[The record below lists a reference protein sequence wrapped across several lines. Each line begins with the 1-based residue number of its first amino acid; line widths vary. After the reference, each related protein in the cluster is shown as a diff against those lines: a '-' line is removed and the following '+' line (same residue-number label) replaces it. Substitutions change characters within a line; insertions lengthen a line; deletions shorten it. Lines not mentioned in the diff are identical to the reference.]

1 MRIIGKIQ
9 DQEQELQIYVQDEAG
24 NWEWSSMLSKEEWTQ
39 QIFRNIKRYLDLP
52 LNDKQ
57 VWQYLSEDA
66 SDDPTAQIQK
76 EERKKNG

>member
-9 DQEQELQIYVQDEAG
+9 DQGQETQIYVQDEAG
-24 NWEWSSMLSKEEWTQ
+24 NWEWSGMISKEEWTQ

-52 LNDKQ
+52 LNDKLI
-57 VWQYLSEDA
+57 WQYLSEDV
-66 SDDPTAQIQK
+66 SEDHTAQIQK

>member
-39 QIFRNIKRYLDLP
+39 QIFRNILLMQSRTDLASGLAQHPIHLAIRAEP
-52 LNDKQ
+52 LKF
-57 VWQYLSEDA
+57 
-66 SDDPTAQIQK
+66 
-76 EERKKNG
+76 RF

>member
-9 DQEQELQIYVQDEAG
+9 DQEQETQIYVQDEAG
-24 NWEWSSMLSKEEWTQ
+24 NWEWSGMISKEEWTQ

-52 LNDKQ
+52 LNDKLI
-57 VWQYLSEDA
+57 WQYLSEDV
-66 SDDPTAQIQK
+66 SEDHTAQIQK